1 MLTVHAPTATTF
13 TATGEGVLD
22 PELIDARVVEELGG
36 AYQLTVTYPADGPL
50 ASKLVVEAIIAAPV
64 PGTTIRQGF
73 RIHEVTTSLDGLLE
87 VTAFHL
93 FYDLA
98 GNFIAD
104 TFVVNKTPKAAL
116 DQLLRSAT
124 TPHRFTATSSDT
136 ATRASARVVRMNLA
150 AAIMDQGSDNT
161 FASRWAGELTRD
173 NWHIHH
179 AATRG
184 ADRGVVIRDRK
195 NLTGYTSTIDL
206 TSVVTRIVPVG
217 FDGITLPEL
226 YVDSPHLNAYAIPHI
241 KVMRYPDIKAIA
253 DADNPR
259 EDEVPLPQAHA
270 LLRQAAKTEFTTNHV
285 DTPAASYTVSFVD
298 LASTAEY
305 ADLAELETVL
315 LGDTV
320 TVQHADLGMSL
331 SARVVG
337 YEYDPLQQAYVSVE
351 LGSVAGKFTQITRQ
365 ITTAQTAA
373 QMAADLA
380 GVALASADGK
390 STNHYG
396 PKQPAAARLGDTW
409 FRDNGESIEIWIYQ
423 VTDTGE
429 PGWVA
434 LATDLNHAQV
444 SAELAEARAEVEAA
458 KTAADDAQAAA
469 TAVAARLTVAET
481 EISQAREAAS
491 QAEATAREAEA
502 VAGEAGMKVTGLES
516 SVSQAQH
523 RADTAYETARQVQTS
538 NEARFTEL
546 TNADNSL
553 ASSLSMMASDLNLRV
568 RSGEIIS
575 QINISPETILIAG
588 ERIHITGRTSIDD
601 ATVTSAM
608 IANAAITDAKIANLS
623 AAKITTGTLAA
634 ARIAAGSITSDK
646 LTIADG
652 FIKTAM
658 IANAAI
664 TDAKIGSLSASK
676 ITTGTLSAARI
687 AAGSITSDKLTI
699 ATGFIQTGMIA
710 DAAITSAKI
719 GALDAGKI
727 TTGVLNASR
736 IGARSITADKLATN
750 AIQVGLAGWTS
761 SIRISPTQ
769 IAWYNGS
776 TLEGSITSSGMNF
789 YYGTR
794 FIGRTGQQYKTGNTS
809 VRGISNSLDTQGDY
823 ITWSYKKLQSDD
835 SYTTM
840 LTLDPR
846 GKFYGHAGIH
856 LGAELRTHGHSFYT
870 GENRSVVLQDCTLTG
885 KGTFAGWAGSS
896 NLSKVVFHTYD
907 LMIVTNGSFYN
918 MTRLVDRVNDLMTR
932 VNSLILS
939 LNQGWVKNINDAGN
953 GRITWNYFY
962 NTGLSTMSTNLN

>member
-320 TVQHADLGMSL
+320 TVQHADLGVSL

-423 VTDTGE
+423 LTDTGE

-469 TAVAARLTVAET
+469 IAVAARLTVAEA
-481 EISQAREAAS
+481 EIGQAREAAS

-538 NEARFTEL
+538 SEARFTEL

-568 RSGEIIS
+568 RSSEIVS

-601 ATVTSAM
+601 ATVTTAM
-608 IANAAITDAKIANLS
+608 IANAAITDAKISNLS

-658 IANAAI
+658 IADAAI

-699 ATGFIQTGMIA
+699 SNGFIKTAMIA

-736 IGARSITADKLATN
+736 IGARSITADKLAAN

-761 SIRISPTQ
+761 SIRITPTQ
-769 IAWYNGS
+769 ISWYSGS
-776 TLEGSITSSGMNF
+776 SLEGTITSSGLRF
-789 YYGTR
+789 WYGTR
-794 FIGRTGQQYKTGNTS
+794 YIGEMARRAKKDATDIQ
-809 VRGISNSLDTQGDY
+809 GIVNQLAYRGDY
-823 ITWSYKKLQSDD
+823 VAWTYQ
-835 SYTTM
+835 TTSTGDYFTC
-840 LTLDPR
+840 LTLDPK
-846 GKFYGHAGIH
+846 GKFYGRAGIH
-856 LGAELRTHGHSFYT
+856 LGADLRINGNKVYT
-870 GENRSVVLQDCTLTG
+870 SDTRYVMFQDVAFSG
-885 KGTFAGWAGSS
+885 KGTYATLSGSS
-896 NLSKVVFHTYD
+896 GLARIGFHTYD
-907 LMIVTNGSFYN
+907 LLITTNGTFYN
-918 MTRLVDRVNDLMTR
+918 MSRAFDRLKDLMTR
-932 VNSLILS
+932 VNEIIRR
-939 LNQGWVKNINDAGN
+939 LNYGWIVSISGSGSN
-953 GRITWNYFY
+953 ITWTNYN
-962 NTGLSTMSTNLN
+962 NTGLSAMSTSLV

>member
-285 DTPAASYTVSFVD
+285 DTSAASYTVSFVD

-516 SVSQAQH
+516 SVSEAQH

-601 ATVTSAM
+601 ATVTTAM

>member
-36 AYQLTVTYPADGPL
+36 AYQLTIVYPADGPL
-50 ASKLVVEAIIAAPV
+50 ASQLAVEAIIAAPV

-136 ATRASARVVRMNLA
+136 TTRASARVVRMNLA
-150 AAIMDQGSDNT
+150 AAIMDQSSDNT

-195 NLTGYTSTIDL
+195 NLTGYTATVDL

-226 YVDSPHLNAYAIPHI
+226 YVDSPHVDHYATPHI

-270 LLRQAAKTEFTTNHV
+270 LLRQAAKAEYATNHI

-298 LASTAEY
+298 LASTSEY

-320 TVQHADLGMSL
+320 TVQHADLGVSL

-337 YEYDPLQQAYVSVE
+337 YEYDPLQQAYISVE
-351 LGSVAGKFTQITRQ
+351 LGSVAGKFTSITRQ

-409 FRDNGESIEIWIYQ
+409 FRDNGETIEIWIYQ
-423 VTDTGE
+423 LTDTGE

-458 KTAADDAQAAA
+458 KTAAADAQAAA
-469 TAVAARLTVAET
+469 TAVAARLTEAKT
-481 EISQAREAAS
+481 EISQAREAAN

-502 VAGEAGMKVTGLES
+502 VAGEAGVKVAGLES
-516 SVSQAQH
+516 SISQAQH

-538 NEARFTEL
+538 SEAQFTEL

-568 RSGEIIS
+568 RSGKIIS
-575 QINISPETILIAG
+575 QINISPETILIDG
-588 ERIHITGRTSIDD
+588 KRIHITGQTSIDN
-601 ATVTSAM
+601 ATITTAM
-608 IANAAITDAKIANLS
+608 IANAAITNAKIASLS

-646 LTIADG
+646 LTISNG

-658 IANAAI
+658 IADAAI

-750 AIQVGLAGWTS
+750 AIQVGLAGWTN
-761 SIRISPTQ
+761 SIRISPSQ

-776 TLEGSITSSGMNF
+776 TLEGTITSSGMRF
-789 YYGTR
+789 YYGSR
-794 FIGRTGQQYKTGNTS
+794 FIGWTGQQSKAGA
-809 VRGISNSLDTQGDY
+809 VDIRGISNSLEHTGDY
-823 ITWSYKKLQSDD
+823 ISWSYKTTSTST

-846 GKFYGHAGIH
+846 GKFYGKSGIH
-856 LGAELRTHGHSFYT
+856 LGAALRTHGHDFYT
-870 GENRSVVLQDCTLTG
+870 QGNRIIIPQDCTLNG
-885 KGTFAGWAGSS
+885 VGTYPGWAGSS
-896 NLSKVVFHTYD
+896 GRSKVVFHTND
-907 LMIVTNGSFYN
+907 LYVISGNTFYN
-918 MTRLVDRVNDLMTR
+918 MTSVFNRVKDLMSR
-932 VNSLILS
+932 MNSLISL
-939 LNQGWVKNINDAGN
+939 LNQGWVKNINSGANGN
-953 GRITWNYFY
+953 ITWNYFS
-962 NTGLSTMSTNLN
+962 NTGLSSMSTTLS

>member
-150 AAIMDQGSDNT
+150 AAIMDQASDNT

-320 TVQHADLGMSL
+320 TVQHADLGVSL

-423 VTDTGE
+423 LTDTGE

-469 TAVAARLTVAET
+469 IAVAARLTVAEA
-481 EISQAREAAS
+481 EIGQAREAAS

-538 NEARFTEL
+538 SEARFTEL

-568 RSGEIIS
+568 RSSEIVS

-601 ATVTSAM
+601 ATVTTAM

-658 IANAAI
+658 IADAAI

-699 ATGFIQTGMIA
+699 SNGFIKTAMIA

-727 TTGVLNASR
+727 TTGVLGASR
-736 IGARSITADKLATN
+736 IGARSITADKLAAN

-761 SIRISPTQ
+761 SIRITPTQ
-769 IAWYNGS
+769 ISWYSGS
-776 TLEGSITSSGMNF
+776 SLEGTITSSGLRF
-789 YYGTR
+789 WYGTR
-794 FIGRTGQQYKTGNTS
+794 YIGEMARRAKKDATDIQ
-809 VRGISNSLDTQGDY
+809 GIVNQLAYRGDY
-823 ITWSYKKLQSDD
+823 VAWTYQ
-835 SYTTM
+835 TTSTGDYFTC
-840 LTLDPR
+840 LTLDPK
-846 GKFYGHAGIH
+846 GKFYGRAGIH
-856 LGAELRTHGHSFYT
+856 LGADLRINGNKVYT
-870 GENRSVVLQDCTLTG
+870 SDTRYVMFQDVAFSG
-885 KGTFAGWAGSS
+885 KGTYATLSGSS
-896 NLSKVVFHTYD
+896 GLARIGFHTYD
-907 LMIVTNGSFYN
+907 LLITTNGTFYN
-918 MTRLVDRVNDLMTR
+918 MSRAFDRLKDLMTR
-932 VNSLILS
+932 VNEIIRR
-939 LNQGWVKNINDAGN
+939 LNYGWIVSISGSGSN
-953 GRITWNYFY
+953 ITWTNYN
-962 NTGLSTMSTNLN
+962 NTGLSAMSTSLV

>member
-22 PELIDARVVEELGG
+22 PELIDARVIEELGG
-36 AYQLTVTYPADGPL
+36 AYQLTIVYPADGPL
-50 ASKLVVEAIIAAPV
+50 ASQLAVEAIIAAPV

-116 DQLLRSAT
+116 DQLLSAAT
-124 TPHRFTATSSDT
+124 TKHRFTATSSDT

-150 AAIMDQGSDNT
+150 AAIMNQGSDNT

-320 TVQHADLGMSL
+320 TVQHADLGVSL

-351 LGSVAGKFTQITRQ
+351 LGSVAGKFTQITRT

-409 FRDNGESIEIWIYQ
+409 FKDNGETIEIWIYQ

-444 SAELAEARAEVEAA
+444 SAELAEARAEVAAA
-458 KTAADDAQAAA
+458 KTAAADAQAAA
-469 TAVAARLTVAET
+469 AAVAARLTEAET

-491 QAEATAREAEA
+491 QAETTARQAEA
-502 VAGEAGMKVTGLES
+502 VAGEAGMKVAGLES

-538 NEARFTEL
+538 SEARFTEL

-575 QINISPETILIAG
+575 QINISPETILIDG
-588 ERIHITGRTSIDD
+588 KCIHITGQTSIDN
-601 ATVTSAM
+601 ATITTAM
-608 IANAAITDAKIANLS
+608 IANAAITDAKIASLS
-623 AAKITTGTLAA
+623 AAKITTGTLSA

-699 ATGFIQTGMIA
+699 ANGFIKTAMIA
-710 DAAITSAKI
+710 NAAITNAKI
-719 GALDAGKI
+719 ANLDAGKI
-727 TTGVLNASR
+727 TTGTLGAGR

-750 AIQVGLAGWTS
+750 AIQVGLAGWNQ

-769 IAWYNGS
+769 ISWYNGS
-776 TLEGSITSSGMNF
+776 TLEGSITSSGMSF
-789 YYGTR
+789 YYGAR
-794 FIGRTGQQYKTGNTS
+794 FIGRTGQQYKSGNTS
-809 VRGISNSLDTQGDY
+809 VRGISNSLDVQGDY
-823 ITWSYKKLQSDD
+823 ITWSYMKSSADD

-846 GKFYGHAGIH
+846 GKFYGTTGIH
-856 LGAELRTHGHSFYT
+856 LGADLRTHGHDFYT
-870 GENRSVVLQDCTLTG
+870 AGNRSIVLQDCTLTG
-885 KGTFAGWAGSS
+885 KGTFPGWSS
-896 NLSKVVFHTYD
+896 SNNLSKVVFHTYD
-907 LMIVTNGSFYN
+907 LMVVTNGSFYN
-918 MTRLVDRVNDLMTR
+918 MSRLFDRVGDLMSR
-932 VNSLILS
+932 VNSLIRS
-939 LNQGWVKNINDAGN
+939 LNQGWVKNISDAGG
-953 GRITWNYFY
+953 GRITWNYFS
-962 NTGLSTMSTNLN
+962 NTGLQPMSTNLS

>member
-22 PELIDARVVEELGG
+22 PELINARVVEELGG

-50 ASKLVVEAIIAAPV
+50 ASQLAVEAIIAAPV
-64 PGTTIRQGF
+64 PGTTTRQGF

-116 DQLLRSAT
+116 DQLLGAAT
-124 TPHRFTATSSDT
+124 TKHRFTATSSDT

-206 TSVVTRIVPVG
+206 TSVVTRVVPVG

-226 YVDSPHLNAYAIPHI
+226 YVDSPHVDHYAIPHI

-253 DADNPR
+253 DAENPR

-270 LLRQAAKTEFTTNHV
+270 LLRQAAKAEFTTNHV
-285 DTPAASYTVSFVD
+285 DTPAASYTVSFVE
-298 LASTAEY
+298 LASTTEY

-320 TVQHADLGMSL
+320 TVQHADLGVSL

-337 YEYDPLQQAYVSVE
+337 YEYDPLRGAYVSVE
-351 LGSVAGKFTQITRQ
+351 LGSVAGKFTSITRT

-396 PKQPAAARLGDTW
+396 SKQPTAARLGDTW
-409 FRDNGESIEIWIYQ
+409 FKDNGESIEIWIYQ
-423 VTDTGE
+423 LTDTGE

-469 TAVAARLTVAET
+469 AAVGARLTEAED
-481 EISQAREAAS
+481 EIGQAREAAS
-491 QAEATAREAEA
+491 QAEATARQAEA
-502 VAGEAGMKVTGLES
+502 AAGETGARVTGLES

-523 RADTAYETARQVQTS
+523 RADTAYETAQQVQTS
-538 NEARFTEL
+538 SEVRFTEL

-575 QINISPETILIAG
+575 QINISPETILIDG
-588 ERIHITGRTSIDD
+588 ERIHITGQTSIDD
-601 ATVTSAM
+601 
-608 IANAAITDAKIANLS
+608 AAITDAKIANLS

-664 TDAKIGSLSASK
+664 TDAKIANLSAAK

-699 ATGFIQTGMIA
+699 ADGFIKTAMIA

-727 TTGVLNASR
+727 TTGVLSAAR
-736 IGARSITADKLATN
+736 IGAGSITADKLATN
-750 AIQVGLAGWTS
+750 AIQVGLAGWTN

-776 TLEGSITSSGMNF
+776 TLEGTITSSGMRF
-789 YYGTR
+789 YYGSR
-794 FIGRTGQQYKTGNTS
+794 YIGWTGQQSKAGAADI
-809 VRGISNSLDTQGDY
+809 RGISNSLEYTGDY
-823 ITWSYKKLQSDD
+823 ISWSYKTTST
-835 SYTTM
+835 STTYTTM

-846 GKFYGHAGIH
+846 GKFYGQSGIH
-856 LGAELRTHGHSFYT
+856 LGAALRTHGHDFYT
-870 GENRSVVLQDCTLTG
+870 QGNRIIIPQDCTLTG
-885 KGTFAGWAGSS
+885 VGTYPGWAGSS
-896 NLSKVVFHTYD
+896 GKSKVVFHTND
-907 LMIVTNGSFYN
+907 LYVISGNTFYN
-918 MTRLVDRVNDLMTR
+918 MTSVFNRVKDLMSR
-932 VNSLILS
+932 MNSLISL
-939 LNQGWVKNINDAGN
+939 LNQGWVKNINSGANGN
-953 GRITWNYFY
+953 ITWNYFS
-962 NTGLSTMSTNLN
+962 NTGLSSMSTTLS

>member
-50 ASKLVVEAIIAAPV
+50 ASQLVVEAIIAAPV

-270 LLRQAAKTEFTTNHV
+270 LLRQAAKAEYATNHI

-320 TVQHADLGMSL
+320 TVQHADLGVSL

-423 VTDTGE
+423 LTDTGE

-469 TAVAARLTVAET
+469 AAVGARLTEAEV
-481 EISQAREAAS
+481 EIGQAREAAN
-491 QAEATAREAEA
+491 QAEATARQAEA
-502 VAGEAGMKVTGLES
+502 VAGEAGAKVAGLES
-516 SVSQAQH
+516 SVSQARH

-538 NEARFTEL
+538 SEARFTEL

-588 ERIHITGRTSIDD
+588 ERIHITGQTSIDN
-601 ATVTSAM
+601 ATITTAM

>member
-22 PELIDARVVEELGG
+22 PELIDARVIEELGG

-50 ASKLVVEAIIAAPV
+50 ASKLAVEAIIAAPV

-116 DQLLRSAT
+116 DQFLRSAT
-124 TPHRFTATSSDT
+124 TKHRFTATSSDT

-150 AAIMDQGSDNT
+150 AAIMNQGSDNT

-226 YVDSPHLNAYAIPHI
+226 YVDSPHVDHYAIPHI

-253 DADNPR
+253 DAENPR

-270 LLRQAAKTEFTTNHV
+270 ILRQAARAEYATNHI

-298 LASTAEY
+298 LASTTEY

-320 TVQHADLGMSL
+320 TVQHADLGVSL

-337 YEYDPLQQAYVSVE
+337 YEYDPLRQTYISVE
-351 LGSVAGKFTQITRQ
+351 LGSVAGKFTSITRQ

-396 PKQPAAARLGDTW
+396 PTQPAAARLGDTW

-434 LATDLNHAQV
+434 VATDLNHAQV

-469 TAVAARLTVAET
+469 AAVGARLTVAEA
-481 EISQAREAAS
+481 EIGQAREAAS
-491 QAEATAREAEA
+491 QAEATARQAEA
-502 VAGEAGMKVTGLES
+502 VAGEAGVKVAGLES
-516 SVSQAQH
+516 SVSQARH

-538 NEARFTEL
+538 SEARFTEL
-546 TNADNSL
+546 ANADNSL

-575 QINISPETILIAG
+575 QINISPETILIDG
-588 ERIHITGRTSIDD
+588 KRIHITGRTSIDN
-601 ATVTSAM
+601 ATITTAM

-623 AAKITTGTLAA
+623 AAKITTGTLSAG
-634 ARIAAGSITSDK
+634 RIAAGSITSDK
-646 LTIADG
+646 LTIANG

-658 IANAAI
+658 IAE
-664 TDAKIGSLSASK
+664 
-676 ITTGTLSAARI
+676 
-687 AAGSITSDKLTI
+687 
-699 ATGFIQTGMIA
+699 
-710 DAAITSAKI
+710 AAITSAKI
-719 GALDAGKI
+719 AALDAGKI
-727 TTGVLNASR
+727 TTGTLNAAR
-736 IGARSITADKLATN
+736 IGAKSITADKLATN

-761 SIRISPTQ
+761 SIRITPTQ
-769 IAWYNGS
+769 ISWYSGS
-776 TLEGSITSSGMNF
+776 SLEGTITSSGLRF
-789 YYGTR
+789 WYGTR
-794 FIGRTGQQYKTGNTS
+794 YIGEMARRAKKDATDIQ
-809 VRGISNSLDTQGDY
+809 GIVNQLAYRGDY
-823 ITWSYKKLQSDD
+823 VAWTYQ
-835 SYTTM
+835 TTSTGDYFTC
-840 LTLDPR
+840 LTLDPK
-846 GKFYGHAGIH
+846 GKFYGRAGIH
-856 LGAELRTHGHSFYT
+856 LGADLRINGNKVYT
-870 GENRSVVLQDCTLTG
+870 SDTRYVMFQDVAFSG
-885 KGTFAGWAGSS
+885 KGTYATLSGSS
-896 NLSKVVFHTYD
+896 GLARIGFHTYD
-907 LMIVTNGSFYN
+907 LLITTNGTFYN
-918 MTRLVDRVNDLMTR
+918 MSRAFDRLKDLMTR
-932 VNSLILS
+932 VNEIIRR
-939 LNQGWVKNINDAGN
+939 LNYGWIVSISGSGSN
-953 GRITWNYFY
+953 ITWTNYN
-962 NTGLSTMSTNLN
+962 NTGLSAMSTTLV

>member
-320 TVQHADLGMSL
+320 TVQHADLGVSL

-423 VTDTGE
+423 LTDTGE

-469 TAVAARLTVAET
+469 IAVAARLTVAEA
-481 EISQAREAAS
+481 EIGQAREAAS

-538 NEARFTEL
+538 SEARFTEL

-568 RSGEIIS
+568 RSSEIVS

-601 ATVTSAM
+601 ATVT
-608 IANAAITDAKIANLS
+608 
-623 AAKITTGTLAA
+623 
-634 ARIAAGSITSDK
+634 
-646 LTIADG
+646 
-652 FIKTAM
+652 TAM

-664 TDAKIGSLSASK
+664 TDAKISNLSAAK

-699 ATGFIQTGMIA
+699 SNGFIKTAMIA

-736 IGARSITADKLATN
+736 IGARSITADKLAAN

-761 SIRISPTQ
+761 SIRITPTQ
-769 IAWYNGS
+769 ISWYSGS
-776 TLEGSITSSGMNF
+776 SLEGTITSSGLRF
-789 YYGTR
+789 WYGTR
-794 FIGRTGQQYKTGNTS
+794 YIGEMARRAKKDATDIQ
-809 VRGISNSLDTQGDY
+809 GIVNQLAYRGDY
-823 ITWSYKKLQSDD
+823 VAWTYQ
-835 SYTTM
+835 TTSTGDYFTC
-840 LTLDPR
+840 LTLDPK
-846 GKFYGHAGIH
+846 GKFYGRAGIH
-856 LGAELRTHGHSFYT
+856 LGADLRINGNKVYT
-870 GENRSVVLQDCTLTG
+870 SDTRYVMFQDVAFSG
-885 KGTFAGWAGSS
+885 KGTYATLSGSS
-896 NLSKVVFHTYD
+896 GLARIGFHTYD
-907 LMIVTNGSFYN
+907 LLITTNGTFYN
-918 MTRLVDRVNDLMTR
+918 MSRAFDRLKDLMTR
-932 VNSLILS
+932 VNEIIRR
-939 LNQGWVKNINDAGN
+939 LNYGWIVSISGSGSN
-953 GRITWNYFY
+953 ITWTNYN
-962 NTGLSTMSTNLN
+962 NTGLSAMSTSLV

>member
-241 KVMRYPDIKAIA
+241 KVMRYPDIKPIA

-320 TVQHADLGMSL
+320 TVQHADLGVSL

-469 TAVAARLTVAET
+469 IAVAARLTEAET

-588 ERIHITGRTSIDD
+588 ERIHITGQTSIDN
-601 ATVTSAM
+601 ATVTTAM

-750 AIQVGLAGWTS
+750 VIQVGLAGWTS

>member
-22 PELIDARVVEELGG
+22 PELIDARVIEELGG

-124 TPHRFTATSSDT
+124 TKHRFTATSSDT
-136 ATRASARVVRMNLA
+136 TTRASARVVRMNLA
-150 AAIMDQGSDNT
+150 AAIMNQGSDNT

-206 TSVVTRIVPVG
+206 TSVATRIVPVG

-270 LLRQAAKTEFTTNHV
+270 LLRQAAKTEFTTNHI

-320 TVQHADLGMSL
+320 TVQHADLGVSL

-337 YEYDPLQQAYVSVE
+337 YEYNPLRQAYVSVE
-351 LGSVAGKFTQITRQ
+351 LGSVAGKFTSITRQ

-373 QMAADLA
+373 EMAADLA

-409 FRDNGESIEIWIYQ
+409 FKDNGESIEIWIYQ
-423 VTDTGE
+423 LTDTGE

-469 TAVAARLTVAET
+469 IAVAARLTEAET

-491 QAEATAREAEA
+491 QAEATARQAEA

-538 NEARFTEL
+538 NEAQFTEL
-546 TNADNSL
+546 ANADNSL

-575 QINISPETILIAG
+575 QINISPETILIDG
-588 ERIHITGRTSIDD
+588 KRIHITGRTSIDN
-601 ATVTSAM
+601 ATITTAM

-623 AAKITTGTLAA
+623 AAKITTGTLSAG
-634 ARIAAGSITSDK
+634 RIAAGSITSDK
-646 LTIADG
+646 LTIANG

-658 IANAAI
+658 IAE
-664 TDAKIGSLSASK
+664 
-676 ITTGTLSAARI
+676 
-687 AAGSITSDKLTI
+687 
-699 ATGFIQTGMIA
+699 
-710 DAAITSAKI
+710 AAITSAKI
-719 GALDAGKI
+719 AALDAGKI
-727 TTGVLNASR
+727 TTGTLNAAR
-736 IGARSITADKLATN
+736 IGAKSITADKLATN

-761 SIRISPTQ
+761 SIRITPTQ
-769 IAWYNGS
+769 ISWYSGS
-776 TLEGSITSSGMNF
+776 SLEGTITSSGLRF
-789 YYGTR
+789 WYGTR
-794 FIGRTGQQYKTGNTS
+794 YIGEMARRAKKDATDIQ
-809 VRGISNSLDTQGDY
+809 GIVNQLAYRGDY
-823 ITWSYKKLQSDD
+823 VAWTYQ
-835 SYTTM
+835 TTSTGDYFTC
-840 LTLDPR
+840 LTLDPK
-846 GKFYGHAGIH
+846 GKFYGRAGIH
-856 LGAELRTHGHSFYT
+856 LGADLRINGNKVYT
-870 GENRSVVLQDCTLTG
+870 SDTRYVMFQDVAFSG
-885 KGTFAGWAGSS
+885 KGTYATLSGSS
-896 NLSKVVFHTYD
+896 GLARIGFHTYD
-907 LMIVTNGSFYN
+907 LLITTNGTFYN
-918 MTRLVDRVNDLMTR
+918 MSRAFDRLKDLMTR
-932 VNSLILS
+932 VNEIIRR
-939 LNQGWVKNINDAGN
+939 LNYGWIVSISGSGSN
-953 GRITWNYFY
+953 ITWTNYN
-962 NTGLSTMSTNLN
+962 NTGLSAMSTTLV

>member
-22 PELIDARVVEELGG
+22 PELIDARVIEELGG
-36 AYQLTVTYPADGPL
+36 AYQLTVTYPVDGPL
-50 ASKLVVEAIIAAPV
+50 ASKLAVEAIIAAPV

-124 TPHRFTATSSDT
+124 TKHRFTATSSDT

-150 AAIMDQGSDNT
+150 AAIMNQGSDNT

-226 YVDSPHLNAYAIPHI
+226 YVDSPHVDHYAIPHI

-253 DADNPR
+253 DAENPR

-270 LLRQAAKTEFTTNHV
+270 LLRQAARAEYATNHI

-298 LASTAEY
+298 LASTSEY

-320 TVQHADLGMSL
+320 TVQHADLGVSL

-337 YEYDPLQQAYVSVE
+337 YEYDPLRQAYVSVE
-351 LGSVAGKFTQITRQ
+351 LGSVAGKFTSITRT

-409 FRDNGESIEIWIYQ
+409 FKDNGESIEIWIYQ

-469 TAVAARLTVAET
+469 AAVGARLTEAEA
-481 EISQAREAAS
+481 EIGQAREAAS
-491 QAEATAREAEA
+491 QAEATARQAEA
-502 VAGEAGMKVTGLES
+502 VAGEAGVKVAGLES
-516 SVSQAQH
+516 SVSQARH

-538 NEARFTEL
+538 SEARFTEL
-546 TNADNSL
+546 ANADNSL

-575 QINISPETILIAG
+575 QINISPETILIDG
-588 ERIHITGRTSIDD
+588 KRIHITGRTSIDN
-601 ATVTSAM
+601 ATITTAM

-623 AAKITTGTLAA
+623 AAKITTGTLSAG
-634 ARIAAGSITSDK
+634 RIAAGSITSDK

-676 ITTGTLSAARI
+676 ITTGTLSAGRI

-699 ATGFIQTGMIA
+699 ANGFIKTAMIA
-710 DAAITSAKI
+710 EAAITSAKI
-719 GALDAGKI
+719 AALDAGKI
-727 TTGVLNASR
+727 TTGTLNAAR
-736 IGARSITADKLATN
+736 IGAKSITADKLATN

-761 SIRISPTQ
+761 SIRITPTQ
-769 IAWYNGS
+769 ISWYSGS
-776 TLEGSITSSGMNF
+776 SLEGTITSSGLRF
-789 YYGTR
+789 WYGTR
-794 FIGRTGQQYKTGNTS
+794 YIGEMARRAKKDATDIQ
-809 VRGISNSLDTQGDY
+809 GIVNQLAYRGDY
-823 ITWSYKKLQSDD
+823 VAWTYQ
-835 SYTTM
+835 TTSTGDYFTC
-840 LTLDPR
+840 LTLDPK
-846 GKFYGHAGIH
+846 GKFYGRAGIH
-856 LGAELRTHGHSFYT
+856 LGADLRINGNKVYT
-870 GENRSVVLQDCTLTG
+870 SDTRYVMFQDVAFSG
-885 KGTFAGWAGSS
+885 KGTYATLSGSS
-896 NLSKVVFHTYD
+896 GLARIGFHTYD
-907 LMIVTNGSFYN
+907 LLITTNGTFYN
-918 MTRLVDRVNDLMTR
+918 MSRAFDRLKDLMTR
-932 VNSLILS
+932 VNEIIRR
-939 LNQGWVKNINDAGN
+939 LNYGWIVSISGSGSN
-953 GRITWNYFY
+953 ITWTNYN
-962 NTGLSTMSTNLN
+962 NTGLSAMSTTLV

>member
-270 LLRQAAKTEFTTNHV
+270 LLRQVAKTEFTTNHV

-320 TVQHADLGMSL
+320 TVQHADLGVSL

-469 TAVAARLTVAET
+469 IAVAARLTEAET

-588 ERIHITGRTSIDD
+588 ERIHITGQTSIDN
-601 ATVTSAM
+601 ATVTTAM

-676 ITTGTLSAARI
+676 ITTGTLSAGRI

-699 ATGFIQTGMIA
+699 ANGFIKTAMIA
-710 DAAITSAKI
+710 EAAITSAKI
-719 GALDAGKI
+719 AALDAGKI
-727 TTGVLNASR
+727 TTGTLNAAR
-736 IGARSITADKLATN
+736 IGAKSITADKLATN
-750 AIQVGLAGWTS
+750 TIQVGLAGWTS
-761 SIRISPTQ
+761 SIRITPTQ
-769 IAWYNGS
+769 ISWYSGS
-776 TLEGSITSSGMNF
+776 SLEGTITSSGLRF
-789 YYGTR
+789 WYGTR
-794 FIGRTGQQYKTGNTS
+794 YIGEMARRAKKDATDIQ
-809 VRGISNSLDTQGDY
+809 GIVNQLAYRGDY
-823 ITWSYKKLQSDD
+823 VAWTYQ
-835 SYTTM
+835 TTSTGDYFTC
-840 LTLDPR
+840 LTLDPK
-846 GKFYGHAGIH
+846 GKFYGRAGIH
-856 LGAELRTHGHSFYT
+856 LGADLRINGNKVYT
-870 GENRSVVLQDCTLTG
+870 SDTRYVMFQDVAFSG
-885 KGTFAGWAGSS
+885 KGTYATLSGSS
-896 NLSKVVFHTYD
+896 GLARIGFHTYD
-907 LMIVTNGSFYN
+907 LLITTNGTFYN
-918 MTRLVDRVNDLMTR
+918 MSRAFDRLKDLMTR
-932 VNSLILS
+932 VNEIIRR
-939 LNQGWVKNINDAGN
+939 LNYGWIVSISGSGSN
-953 GRITWNYFY
+953 ITWTNYN
-962 NTGLSTMSTNLN
+962 NTGLSAMSTTLV

>member
-1 MLTVHAPTATTF
+1 MLTVHASTATTF

-50 ASKLVVEAIIAAPV
+50 ASKLVVEAIIAAPG

-253 DADNPR
+253 DAENPR

-270 LLRQAAKTEFTTNHV
+270 LLRQAAKTEFTTNHI

-320 TVQHADLGMSL
+320 TVQHADLGVSL

-351 LGSVAGKFTQITRQ
+351 LGSVAGKFTQITRT

-423 VTDTGE
+423 LTDTGE

-469 TAVAARLTVAET
+469 IAVGARLTEAET

-491 QAEATAREAEA
+491 QAETTARQAEA
-502 VAGEAGMKVTGLES
+502 VAGEAGVKVTGLES
-516 SVSQAQH
+516 SVSQARH

-538 NEARFTEL
+538 SEARFTEL

-588 ERIHITGRTSIDD
+588 ERIHITGQTSIDN
-601 ATVTSAM
+601 ATVTTAM

-776 TLEGSITSSGMNF
+776 TLEGNITSSGMNF

>member
-22 PELIDARVVEELGG
+22 PELIVARVVEELGG

-50 ASKLVVEAIIAAPV
+50 ASKLAVEAIIAAPV

-116 DQLLRSAT
+116 DQLLSAAT
-124 TPHRFTATSSDT
+124 TKHRFTATSSDT

-150 AAIMDQGSDNT
+150 AAIMDQASDNT

-184 ADRGVVIRDRK
+184 ADRGVVIRDCK

-320 TVQHADLGMSL
+320 TVQHADLGVSL

-351 LGSVAGKFTQITRQ
+351 LGSVAGKFTQITRT

-423 VTDTGE
+423 LTDTGE

-458 KTAADDAQAAA
+458 KTAAADAQAAA
-469 TAVAARLTVAET
+469 VAVGARLTEAEA
-481 EISQAREAAS
+481 EIGQAREAAS

-502 VAGEAGMKVTGLES
+502 VAGEAGVKVAGLES
-516 SVSQAQH
+516 SVSQAWH

-538 NEARFTEL
+538 SEARFTEL

-568 RSGEIIS
+568 RSGEIVS

-588 ERIHITGRTSIDD
+588 ERIHITGQTSIDD
-601 ATVTSAM
+601 ATITTAM
-608 IANAAITDAKIANLS
+608 IANAAITDAKISNLS

-646 LTIADG
+646 LTIANG
-652 FIKTAM
+652 YIKTAM
-658 IANAAI
+658 IADAAI

-699 ATGFIQTGMIA
+699 SNGFIKTAMIA

-750 AIQVGLAGWTS
+750 AIQVGLAGWTN

-776 TLEGSITSSGMNF
+776 KLEGTLTSSGMRF
-789 YYGTR
+789 YYGSR
-794 FIGRTGQQYKTGNTS
+794 FIGWTGQQSKAGA
-809 VRGISNSLDTQGDY
+809 VDIRGISNSLEYTGDY
-823 ITWSYKKLQSDD
+823 ISWSYKTTST
-835 SYTTM
+835 STTYTTM

-846 GKFYGHAGIH
+846 GKFYGKSGIH
-856 LGAELRTHGHSFYT
+856 LGAALRTHGHDFYT
-870 GENRSVVLQDCTLTG
+870 QGNRIIIPQDCTLNG
-885 KGTFAGWAGSS
+885 VGTYPGWAGSS
-896 NLSKVVFHTYD
+896 GKSKVVFHTND
-907 LMIVTNGSFYN
+907 LYVISGNTFYN
-918 MTRLVDRVNDLMTR
+918 MTKVFNRFKDLMSR
-932 VNSLILS
+932 MNSLISL
-939 LNQGWVKNINDAGN
+939 LNQGWVKNINSGANGN
-953 GRITWNYFY
+953 ITWNYFS
-962 NTGLSTMSTNLN
+962 NTGLSSMSTTLS

>member
-179 AATRG
+179 TATRG

-320 TVQHADLGMSL
+320 TVQHADLGVSL

-337 YEYDPLQQAYVSVE
+337 YEYDPLRQAYVSVE

-365 ITTAQTAA
+365 ITTAVAAA
-373 QMAADLA
+373 QIAADLA

-396 PKQPAAARLGDTW
+396 PKQPSAARLGDTW
-409 FRDNGESIEIWIYQ
+409 FKDNGEQIEIWIYQ
-423 VTDTGE
+423 LTDTGE

-469 TAVAARLTVAET
+469 AAVGARLTEAET
-481 EISQAREAAS
+481 EISQARAAAS
-491 QAEATAREAEA
+491 QAEATARQAEA
-502 VAGEAGMKVTGLES
+502 VAGEAGVKVTGLES
-516 SVSQAQH
+516 SVSQARH

-538 NEARFTEL
+538 SEARFTEL

-588 ERIHITGRTSIDD
+588 ERIHITGQTSIDN
-601 ATVTSAM
+601 AT
-608 IANAAITDAKIANLS
+608 IT
-623 AAKITTGTLAA
+623 
-634 ARIAAGSITSDK
+634 
-646 LTIADG
+646 
-652 FIKTAM
+652 TAM

-664 TDAKIGSLSASK
+664 TDAKISNLSASK
-676 ITTGTLSAARI
+676 ITTGTARGRRI
-687 AAGSITSDKLTI
+687 ATGSITSDKLTI
-699 ATGFIQTGMIA
+699 SNGFIKTAMIA

-750 AIQVGLAGWTS
+750 AIQVGLAGWTN
-761 SIRISPTQ
+761 SIRISPAQ

-776 TLEGSITSSGMNF
+776 TLEGNITSSGMRF
-789 YYGTR
+789 YYGSR
-794 FIGRTGQQYKTGNTS
+794 FIGWTGQQSKAGAADI
-809 VRGISNSLDTQGDY
+809 RGISNSLEYTGDY
-823 ITWSYKKLQSDD
+823 ISWSYKTTST
-835 SYTTM
+835 STNYTTM

-846 GKFYGHAGIH
+846 GKFYGQSGIH
-856 LGAELRTHGHSFYT
+856 LGAALRTHGHDFYT
-870 GENRSVVLQDCTLTG
+870 QGNRSVVLQDCTLTG
-885 KGTFAGWAGSS
+885 HGTFAGWAGSS

-918 MTRLVDRVNDLMTR
+918 MTRLFDRVKDLMTR
-932 VNSLILS
+932 MNSLIRS
-939 LNQGWVKNINDAGN
+939 LNQGWVKNINSGANGN
-953 GRITWNYFY
+953 ITWNYFH
-962 NTGLSTMSTNLN
+962 NTGLSPMPTNLS

>member
-13 TATGEGVLD
+13 TATGEGILD
-22 PELIDARVVEELGG
+22 HDLIDARVMEELGG
-36 AYQLTVTYPADGPL
+36 AYQLTIVYPADGPL

-73 RIHEVTTSLDGLLE
+73 RIHEVTTSLDGRLE

-136 ATRASARVVRMNLA
+136 VTRASARVVRMNLA

-195 NLTGYTSTIDL
+195 NLTGYTATVDL

-226 YVDSPHLNAYAIPHI
+226 YVDSPHLNAYATPHI
-241 KVMRYPDIKAIA
+241 KVIRYPDIKAIA

-270 LLRQAAKTEFTTNHV
+270 LLRQAAKAEYATNHI

-298 LASTAEY
+298 LASTNEY

-331 SARVVG
+331 SAQVVG

-423 VTDTGE
+423 LTDTGE

-434 LATDLNHAQV
+434 VATDLNHAQV

-469 TAVAARLTVAET
+469 AAVGARLTVAEA
-481 EISQAREAAS
+481 EIGQAREAAS

-538 NEARFTEL
+538 SEARFTEL

-568 RSGEIIS
+568 RSSEIVS

-601 ATVTSAM
+601 ATVTTAM
-608 IANAAITDAKIANLS
+608 IANAAITDAKISNLS

-699 ATGFIQTGMIA
+699 SNGFIKTAMIA

-736 IGARSITADKLATN
+736 IGARSITADKLAAN

-761 SIRISPTQ
+761 SIRITPTQ
-769 IAWYNGS
+769 ISWYSGS
-776 TLEGSITSSGMNF
+776 SLEGTITSSGLRF
-789 YYGTR
+789 WYGTR
-794 FIGRTGQQYKTGNTS
+794 YIGEMARRAKKDATDIQ
-809 VRGISNSLDTQGDY
+809 GIVNQLAYRGDY
-823 ITWSYKKLQSDD
+823 VAWTYQ
-835 SYTTM
+835 TTSTGDYFTC
-840 LTLDPR
+840 LTLDPK
-846 GKFYGHAGIH
+846 GKFYGRAGIH
-856 LGAELRTHGHSFYT
+856 LGADLRINGNKVYT
-870 GENRSVVLQDCTLTG
+870 SDTRYVMFQDVAFSG
-885 KGTFAGWAGSS
+885 KGTYATLSGSS
-896 NLSKVVFHTYD
+896 GLARIGFHTYD
-907 LMIVTNGSFYN
+907 LLITTNGTFYN
-918 MTRLVDRVNDLMTR
+918 MSRAFDRLKDLMTR
-932 VNSLILS
+932 VNEIIRR
-939 LNQGWVKNINDAGN
+939 LNYGWIVSISGSGSN
-953 GRITWNYFY
+953 ITWTNYN
-962 NTGLSTMSTNLN
+962 NTGLSAMSTTLV

>member
-22 PELIDARVVEELGG
+22 PELLDARVMEELGG

-50 ASKLVVEAIIAAPV
+50 ASQLAVEAIIAAPV

-73 RIHEVTTSLDGLLE
+73 RIHEVTTTLDGLLE
-87 VTAFHL
+87 ITAFHL

-116 DQLLRSAT
+116 DQLLRSAS

-150 AAIMDQGSDNT
+150 AAIMDQASDNT

-270 LLRQAAKTEFTTNHV
+270 LLRQAAKAEYATNHV

-298 LASTAEY
+298 LASTSEY

-320 TVQHADLGMSL
+320 TVQHADLGVSL

-337 YEYDPLQQAYVSVE
+337 YEYDPLRQTYISVE

-423 VTDTGE
+423 ITDTGE

-469 TAVAARLTVAET
+469 AAVAARLTEAEA

-502 VAGEAGMKVTGLES
+502 VAGEAGMKVAGLES

-538 NEARFTEL
+538 SEARFTEL

-568 RSGEIIS
+568 RSSEIIS
-575 QINISPETILIAG
+575 QINISPEIILIDG
-588 ERIHITGRTSIDD
+588 KRIHITGQTSIDN
-601 ATVTSAM
+601 ATITTAM

-750 AIQVGLAGWTS
+750 AIQVGLAGWTN

-769 IAWYNGS
+769 IAWYNGA
-776 TLEGSITSSGMNF
+776 TLEGNITSSGMRF
-789 YYGTR
+789 YYGSR
-794 FIGRTGQQYKTGNTS
+794 FIGWTGQQSKAGAADI
-809 VRGISNSLDTQGDY
+809 RGISNSLEYTGDY
-823 ITWSYKKLQSDD
+823 ISWSYKTTST
-835 SYTTM
+835 STTYTTM

-846 GKFYGHAGIH
+846 GKFYGKSGIH
-856 LGAELRTHGHSFYT
+856 LGAALRTHGHDFYT
-870 GENRSVVLQDCTLTG
+870 QGNRIIIPQDCTLTG
-885 KGTFAGWAGSS
+885 VGTYPGWAGSS
-896 NLSKVVFHTYD
+896 GRSKVVFHTND
-907 LMIVTNGSFYN
+907 LYVISGNTFYN
-918 MTRLVDRVNDLMTR
+918 MTSVFNRVKDLMSR
-932 VNSLILS
+932 MNSLISL
-939 LNQGWVKNINDAGN
+939 LNQGWVKNINSGANGN
-953 GRITWNYFY
+953 ITWNYFS
-962 NTGLSTMSTNLN
+962 NTGLSSMSTTLS

>member
-22 PELIDARVVEELGG
+22 PELIDARVMEELGG
-36 AYQLTVTYPADGPL
+36 AYQLTIVYPADGPL
-50 ASKLVVEAIIAAPV
+50 ASKLAVEAIIAAPV

-73 RIHEVTTSLDGLLE
+73 RIHEVTTSLDGMLE

-116 DQLLRSAT
+116 DQLLGAAT
-124 TPHRFTATSSDT
+124 TKHRFTATSSDT

-150 AAIMDQGSDNT
+150 AAIMNQGSDNT

-184 ADRGVVIRDRK
+184 ADHGVVIRDRK
-195 NLTGYTSTIDL
+195 NLTGYTATVDL

-226 YVDSPHLNAYAIPHI
+226 YVDSPHLDHYAIPHI
-241 KVMRYPDIKAIA
+241 KVIRYPDIKAIA

-270 LLRQAAKTEFTTNHV
+270 LLRQAAKAEYATNHI

-320 TVQHADLGMSL
+320 TVQHADLGVSL

-337 YEYDPLQQAYVSVE
+337 YEYNPLRQAYVSVE
-351 LGSVAGKFTQITRQ
+351 LGSVAGKFTSITRQ

-373 QMAADLA
+373 EMAADLA

-409 FRDNGESIEIWIYQ
+409 FKDNGESIEIWIYQ
-423 VTDTGE
+423 LTDTGE

-469 TAVAARLTVAET
+469 AAVAARLTEAET

-502 VAGEAGMKVTGLES
+502 VAGEAAVKVTGLES

-538 NEARFTEL
+538 SEARFTEL

-575 QINISPETILIAG
+575 QINISPETILIDG
-588 ERIHITGRTSIDD
+588 KRIHITGQTSIDN
-601 ATVTSAM
+601 ATITTAM
-608 IANAAITDAKIANLS
+608 IAKAAITDAKIANLS

-646 LTIADG
+646 LTISNG

-769 IAWYNGS
+769 IAWYNGA
-776 TLEGSITSSGMNF
+776 TLEGNITSSGMRF
-789 YYGTR
+789 YYGSR
-794 FIGRTGQQYKTGNTS
+794 FIGWTGQQSKSGAADI
-809 VRGISNSLDTQGDY
+809 RGISNSLEYTGDY
-823 ITWSYKKLQSDD
+823 ISWSYKTTST
-835 SYTTM
+835 STTYTTM

-846 GKFYGHAGIH
+846 GKFYGQSGIH
-856 LGAELRTHGHSFYT
+856 LGAALRTHGHDFYT
-870 GENRSVVLQDCTLTG
+870 QGNRIIIPQDCTLNG
-885 KGTFAGWAGSS
+885 VGTYPGWAGSS
-896 NLSKVVFHTYD
+896 GRSKVVFHTND
-907 LMIVTNGSFYN
+907 LYVISGNTFYN
-918 MTRLVDRVNDLMTR
+918 MTSVFNRVKDLMSR
-932 VNSLILS
+932 MNSLISL
-939 LNQGWVKNINDAGN
+939 LNQGWVKNINSGANGN
-953 GRITWNYFY
+953 ITWNYFS
-962 NTGLSTMSTNLN
+962 NTGLSSMSTTLS

>member
-22 PELIDARVVEELGG
+22 PELIDARVIEELGG

-50 ASKLVVEAIIAAPV
+50 ASKLAVEAIIAAPV

-124 TPHRFTATSSDT
+124 TKHRFTATSSDT

-150 AAIMDQGSDNT
+150 AAIMNQGSDNT

-226 YVDSPHLNAYAIPHI
+226 YVDSPHVDHYAIPHI

-253 DADNPR
+253 DAENPR

-270 LLRQAAKTEFTTNHV
+270 LLRQAARAEYATNHI

-298 LASTAEY
+298 LASTTEY

-320 TVQHADLGMSL
+320 TVQHADLGVSL

-337 YEYDPLQQAYVSVE
+337 YEYDPLRQTYISVE
-351 LGSVAGKFTQITRQ
+351 LGSVAGKFTSITRT

-396 PKQPAAARLGDTW
+396 PTQPAAARLGDTW
-409 FRDNGESIEIWIYQ
+409 FKDNGESIEIWIYQ
-423 VTDTGE
+423 VTDTGK
-429 PGWVA
+429 PGWVT

-469 TAVAARLTVAET
+469 AAVGARLTEAEA
-481 EISQAREAAS
+481 EIGQAREAAS
-491 QAEATAREAEA
+491 QAEATARQAEA
-502 VAGEAGMKVTGLES
+502 VAGEAGVKVAGLES
-516 SVSQAQH
+516 SVSQARH

-538 NEARFTEL
+538 SEARFTEL
-546 TNADNSL
+546 ANADNSL

-575 QINISPETILIAG
+575 QINISPETILIDG
-588 ERIHITGRTSIDD
+588 KRIHITGRTSIDN
-601 ATVTSAM
+601 ATITTAM

-623 AAKITTGTLAA
+623 AAKITTGTLSAG
-634 ARIAAGSITSDK
+634 RIAAGSITSDK
-646 LTIADG
+646 LTIANG

-658 IANAAI
+658 IAE
-664 TDAKIGSLSASK
+664 
-676 ITTGTLSAARI
+676 
-687 AAGSITSDKLTI
+687 
-699 ATGFIQTGMIA
+699 
-710 DAAITSAKI
+710 AAITSAKI
-719 GALDAGKI
+719 AALDAGKI
-727 TTGVLNASR
+727 TTGTLNAAR
-736 IGARSITADKLATN
+736 IGAKSITADKLATN

-761 SIRISPTQ
+761 SIRITPTQ
-769 IAWYNGS
+769 ISWYSGS
-776 TLEGSITSSGMNF
+776 SLEGTITSSGLRF
-789 YYGTR
+789 WYGTR
-794 FIGRTGQQYKTGNTS
+794 YIGEMARRAKKDATDIQ
-809 VRGISNSLDTQGDY
+809 GIVNQLAYRGDY
-823 ITWSYKKLQSDD
+823 VAWTYQ
-835 SYTTM
+835 TTSTGDYFTC
-840 LTLDPR
+840 LTLDPK
-846 GKFYGHAGIH
+846 GKFYGRAGIH
-856 LGAELRTHGHSFYT
+856 LGADLRINGNKVYT
-870 GENRSVVLQDCTLTG
+870 SDTRYVMFQDVAFSG
-885 KGTFAGWAGSS
+885 KGTYATLSGSS
-896 NLSKVVFHTYD
+896 GLARIGFHTYD
-907 LMIVTNGSFYN
+907 LLITTNGTFYN
-918 MTRLVDRVNDLMTR
+918 MSRAFDRLKDLMTR
-932 VNSLILS
+932 VNEIIRR
-939 LNQGWVKNINDAGN
+939 LNYGWIVSISGSGSN
-953 GRITWNYFY
+953 ITWTNYN
-962 NTGLSTMSTNLN
+962 NTGLSAMSTTLV

>member
-179 AATRG
+179 TATRG

-320 TVQHADLGMSL
+320 TVQHADLGVSL

-469 TAVAARLTVAET
+469 IAVAARLTEAET

-491 QAEATAREAEA
+491 QAEATARQAEA

-538 NEARFTEL
+538 SEARFTEL
-546 TNADNSL
+546 ANADNSL

-575 QINISPETILIAG
+575 QINISPETILIDG
-588 ERIHITGRTSIDD
+588 KRIHITGRTSIDN
-601 ATVTSAM
+601 ATITTAM

-623 AAKITTGTLAA
+623 AAKITTGTLSAG
-634 ARIAAGSITSDK
+634 RIAAGSITSDK
-646 LTIADG
+646 LTIANG

-658 IANAAI
+658 IAE
-664 TDAKIGSLSASK
+664 
-676 ITTGTLSAARI
+676 
-687 AAGSITSDKLTI
+687 
-699 ATGFIQTGMIA
+699 
-710 DAAITSAKI
+710 AAITSAKI
-719 GALDAGKI
+719 AALDAGKI
-727 TTGVLNASR
+727 TTGTLNAAR
-736 IGARSITADKLATN
+736 IGAKSITADKLATN

-761 SIRISPTQ
+761 SIRITPTQ
-769 IAWYNGS
+769 ISWYSGS
-776 TLEGSITSSGMNF
+776 SLEGTITSSGLRF
-789 YYGTR
+789 WYGTR
-794 FIGRTGQQYKTGNTS
+794 YIGEMARRAKKDATDIQ
-809 VRGISNSLDTQGDY
+809 GIVNQLAYRGDY
-823 ITWSYKKLQSDD
+823 VAWTYQ
-835 SYTTM
+835 TTSTGDYFTC
-840 LTLDPR
+840 LTLDPK
-846 GKFYGHAGIH
+846 GKFYGRAGIH
-856 LGAELRTHGHSFYT
+856 LGADLRINGNKVYT
-870 GENRSVVLQDCTLTG
+870 SDTRYVMFQDVAFSG
-885 KGTFAGWAGSS
+885 KGTYATLSGSS
-896 NLSKVVFHTYD
+896 GLARIGFHTYD
-907 LMIVTNGSFYN
+907 LLITTNGTFYN
-918 MTRLVDRVNDLMTR
+918 MSRAFDRLKDLMTR
-932 VNSLILS
+932 VNEIIRR
-939 LNQGWVKNINDAGN
+939 LNYGWIVSISGSGSN
-953 GRITWNYFY
+953 ITWTNYN
-962 NTGLSTMSTNLN
+962 NTGLSAMSTTLV

>member
-22 PELIDARVVEELGG
+22 PDLIDARVVEELGG
-36 AYQLTVTYPADGPL
+36 AYQLTIVYPADGPL
-50 ASKLVVEAIIAAPV
+50 ASQLAVEAIIAAPV

-116 DQLLRSAT
+116 DQLLGAAT

-179 AATRG
+179 TATRG

-195 NLTGYTSTIDL
+195 NLTGYSSTVDL

-270 LLRQAAKTEFTTNHV
+270 LLKQAAKAEYATNHI

-298 LASTAEY
+298 LASTNEY

-320 TVQHADLGMSL
+320 TVQHADLGVSL

-396 PKQPAAARLGDTW
+396 PTQPAAVRLGDTW
-409 FRDNGESIEIWIYQ
+409 FKDNGETIEIWIYQ
-423 VTDTGE
+423 LTDTGE

-469 TAVAARLTVAET
+469 IAVAAR
-481 EISQAREAAS
+481 
-491 QAEATAREAEA
+491 
-502 VAGEAGMKVTGLES
+502 
-516 SVSQAQH
+516 
-523 RADTAYETARQVQTS
+523 
-538 NEARFTEL
+538 
-546 TNADNSL
+546 
-553 ASSLSMMASDLNLRV
+553 
-568 RSGEIIS
+568 
-575 QINISPETILIAG
+575 
-588 ERIHITGRTSIDD
+588 
-601 ATVTSAM
+601 
-608 IANAAITDAKIANLS
+608 
-623 AAKITTGTLAA
+623 
-634 ARIAAGSITSDK
+634 
-646 LTIADG
+646 
-652 FIKTAM
+652 
-658 IANAAI
+658 
-664 TDAKIGSLSASK
+664 
-676 ITTGTLSAARI
+676 
-687 AAGSITSDKLTI
+687 
-699 ATGFIQTGMIA
+699 
-710 DAAITSAKI
+710 
-719 GALDAGKI
+719 
-727 TTGVLNASR
+727 
-736 IGARSITADKLATN
+736 
-750 AIQVGLAGWTS
+750 
-761 SIRISPTQ
+761 
-769 IAWYNGS
+769 
-776 TLEGSITSSGMNF
+776 
-789 YYGTR
+789 
-794 FIGRTGQQYKTGNTS
+794 
-809 VRGISNSLDTQGDY
+809 
-823 ITWSYKKLQSDD
+823 
-835 SYTTM
+835 
-840 LTLDPR
+840 
-846 GKFYGHAGIH
+846 
-856 LGAELRTHGHSFYT
+856 
-870 GENRSVVLQDCTLTG
+870 
-885 KGTFAGWAGSS
+885 
-896 NLSKVVFHTYD
+896 
-907 LMIVTNGSFYN
+907 
-918 MTRLVDRVNDLMTR
+918 
-932 VNSLILS
+932 
-939 LNQGWVKNINDAGN
+939 
-953 GRITWNYFY
+953 
-962 NTGLSTMSTNLN
+962 

>member
-22 PELIDARVVEELGG
+22 PELIVARVVEELGG

-50 ASKLVVEAIIAAPV
+50 ASKLAVEAIIAAPV

-124 TPHRFTATSSDT
+124 TKHRFTATSSDT
-136 ATRASARVVRMNLA
+136 VTRASARVVRMNLA

-226 YVDSPHLNAYAIPHI
+226 YVDSPHVDTYAIPHI

-253 DADNPR
+253 DAENPR

-270 LLRQAAKTEFTTNHV
+270 LLRQAARAEYATNHI

-298 LASTAEY
+298 LASTTEY

-320 TVQHADLGMSL
+320 TVQHADLGVSL

-337 YEYDPLQQAYVSVE
+337 YEYDPLRQTYISVE
-351 LGSVAGKFTQITRQ
+351 LGSVAGKFTSITRT

-396 PKQPAAARLGDTW
+396 PTQPAAARLGDTW
-409 FRDNGESIEIWIYQ
+409 FKDNGESIEIWIYQ
-423 VTDTGE
+423 VTDTGK
-429 PGWVA
+429 PGWVT

-469 TAVAARLTVAET
+469 AAVGARLTEAEA
-481 EISQAREAAS
+481 EIGQAREAAS
-491 QAEATAREAEA
+491 QAEATARQAEA
-502 VAGEAGMKVTGLES
+502 VAGEAGVKVAGLES
-516 SVSQAQH
+516 SVSQARH

-538 NEARFTEL
+538 SEARFTEL
-546 TNADNSL
+546 ANADNSL

-575 QINISPETILIAG
+575 QINISPETILIDG
-588 ERIHITGRTSIDD
+588 KRIHITGRTSIDN
-601 ATVTSAM
+601 ATITTAM

-623 AAKITTGTLAA
+623 AAKITTGTLSAG
-634 ARIAAGSITSDK
+634 RIAAGSITSDK
-646 LTIADG
+646 LTIANG

-658 IANAAI
+658 IAE
-664 TDAKIGSLSASK
+664 
-676 ITTGTLSAARI
+676 
-687 AAGSITSDKLTI
+687 
-699 ATGFIQTGMIA
+699 
-710 DAAITSAKI
+710 AAITSAKI
-719 GALDAGKI
+719 AALDAGKI
-727 TTGVLNASR
+727 TTGTLNAAR
-736 IGARSITADKLATN
+736 IGAKSITADKLATN

-761 SIRISPTQ
+761 SIRITPTQ
-769 IAWYNGS
+769 ISWYSGS
-776 TLEGSITSSGMNF
+776 SLEGTITSSGLRF
-789 YYGTR
+789 WYGTR
-794 FIGRTGQQYKTGNTS
+794 YIGEMARRAKKDATDIQ
-809 VRGISNSLDTQGDY
+809 GIVNQLAYRGDY
-823 ITWSYKKLQSDD
+823 VAWTYQ
-835 SYTTM
+835 TTSTGDYFTC
-840 LTLDPR
+840 LTLDPK
-846 GKFYGHAGIH
+846 GKFYGRAGIH
-856 LGAELRTHGHSFYT
+856 LGADLRINGNKVYT
-870 GENRSVVLQDCTLTG
+870 SDTRYVMFQDVAFSG
-885 KGTFAGWAGSS
+885 KGTYATLSGSS
-896 NLSKVVFHTYD
+896 GLARIGFHTYD
-907 LMIVTNGSFYN
+907 LLITTNGTFYN
-918 MTRLVDRVNDLMTR
+918 MSRAFDRLKDLMTR
-932 VNSLILS
+932 VNEIIRR
-939 LNQGWVKNINDAGN
+939 LNYGWIVSISGSGSN
-953 GRITWNYFY
+953 ITWTNYN
-962 NTGLSTMSTNLN
+962 NTGLSAMSTTLV

>member
-179 AATRG
+179 TATRG

-206 TSVVTRIVPVG
+206 TSVVNRIVPVG

-320 TVQHADLGMSL
+320 TVQHADLGVSL

-444 SAELAEARAEVEAA
+444 SAELAEARAEMEAA

-469 TAVAARLTVAET
+469 IAVAARLTEAET

-588 ERIHITGRTSIDD
+588 ERIHITGQTSIDN
-601 ATVTSAM
+601 ATVTTAM

>member
-150 AAIMDQGSDNT
+150 AAIMDQASDNT

-320 TVQHADLGMSL
+320 TVQHADLGVSL

-423 VTDTGE
+423 LTDTGE

-469 TAVAARLTVAET
+469 IAVAARLTEAET
-481 EISQAREAAS
+481 EIGQAREAAS

-538 NEARFTEL
+538 SEARFTEL

-568 RSGEIIS
+568 RSSEIIS

-588 ERIHITGRTSIDD
+588 ERIHITGRTSIDN
-601 ATVTSAM
+601 ATVTTAM
-608 IANAAITDAKIANLS
+608 IANAAITDAKISNLS

-658 IANAAI
+658 IADAAI

-676 ITTGTLSAARI
+676 ITTGTLSAGRI

-699 ATGFIQTGMIA
+699 SNGFIKTAMIA

-727 TTGVLNASR
+727 TTGVLGASR
-736 IGARSITADKLATN
+736 IGARSITADKLAAN

-761 SIRISPTQ
+761 SIRITPTQ
-769 IAWYNGS
+769 ISWYSGS
-776 TLEGSITSSGMNF
+776 SLEGTITSSGLRF
-789 YYGTR
+789 WYGTR
-794 FIGRTGQQYKTGNTS
+794 YIGEMARRAKKDATDIQ
-809 VRGISNSLDTQGDY
+809 GIVNQLAYRGDY
-823 ITWSYKKLQSDD
+823 VAWTYQ
-835 SYTTM
+835 TTSTGDYFTC
-840 LTLDPR
+840 LTLDPK
-846 GKFYGHAGIH
+846 GKFYGRAGIH
-856 LGAELRTHGHSFYT
+856 LGADLRINGNKVYT
-870 GENRSVVLQDCTLTG
+870 SDTRYVMFQDVAFSG
-885 KGTFAGWAGSS
+885 KGTYATLSGSS
-896 NLSKVVFHTYD
+896 GLARIGFHTYD
-907 LMIVTNGSFYN
+907 LLITTNGTFYN
-918 MTRLVDRVNDLMTR
+918 MSRAFDRLKDLMTR
-932 VNSLILS
+932 VNEIIRR
-939 LNQGWVKNINDAGN
+939 LNYGWIVSISGSGSN
-953 GRITWNYFY
+953 ITWTNYN
-962 NTGLSTMSTNLN
+962 NTGLSAMSTTLV

>member
-150 AAIMDQGSDNT
+150 AAIMDQASDNT

-195 NLTGYTSTIDL
+195 NLTGYTSTVDL

-253 DADNPR
+253 DAENPR

-270 LLRQAAKTEFTTNHV
+270 LLRQAARTEYATNHV

-298 LASTAEY
+298 LASTTEY

-320 TVQHADLGMSL
+320 TVQHADLGVSL
-331 SARVVG
+331 STRVVG

-351 LGSVAGKFTQITRQ
+351 LGSVAGKFTSITRQ

-373 QMAADLA
+373 HAAADLA

-396 PKQPAAARLGDTW
+396 PKQPSAARLGDTW
-409 FRDNGESIEIWIYQ
+409 FKDNGESIEIWIYQ
-423 VTDTGE
+423 LTDTGE

-458 KTAADDAQAAA
+458 KTAAADAQAAA
-469 TAVAARLTVAET
+469 VAVGARLTEAEA
-481 EISQAREAAS
+481 EIGQAREAAS

-502 VAGEAGMKVTGLES
+502 VAGEAGVKVAGLES
-516 SVSQAQH
+516 SVSQAWH

-538 NEARFTEL
+538 SEARFTEL

-568 RSGEIIS
+568 RSGEIVS

-588 ERIHITGRTSIDD
+588 ERIHITGQTSIDD
-601 ATVTSAM
+601 ATITTAM
-608 IANAAITDAKIANLS
+608 IANAAITDAKISNVS

-646 LTIADG
+646 LTIANG
-652 FIKTAM
+652 YIKTAM
-658 IANAAI
+658 IADAAI

-699 ATGFIQTGMIA
+699 SNGFIKTAMIA

-750 AIQVGLAGWTS
+750 AIQVGLAGWTN

-776 TLEGSITSSGMNF
+776 KLEGTLTSSGMRF
-789 YYGTR
+789 YYGSR
-794 FIGRTGQQYKTGNTS
+794 FIGWTGQQSKAGA
-809 VRGISNSLDTQGDY
+809 VDIRGISNSLEYTGDY
-823 ITWSYKKLQSDD
+823 ISWSYKTTST
-835 SYTTM
+835 STTYTTM

-846 GKFYGHAGIH
+846 GKFYGKSGIH
-856 LGAELRTHGHSFYT
+856 LGAALRTHGHDFYT
-870 GENRSVVLQDCTLTG
+870 QGNRIIIPQDCTLNG
-885 KGTFAGWAGSS
+885 VGTYPGWAGSS
-896 NLSKVVFHTYD
+896 GKSKVVFHTND
-907 LMIVTNGSFYN
+907 LYVISGNTFYN
-918 MTRLVDRVNDLMTR
+918 MTKVFNRFKDLMSR
-932 VNSLILS
+932 MNSLISL
-939 LNQGWVKNINDAGN
+939 LNQGWVKNINSGANGN
-953 GRITWNYFY
+953 ITWNYFS
-962 NTGLSTMSTNLN
+962 NTGLSSMSTTLS

>member
-179 AATRG
+179 TATRG

-320 TVQHADLGMSL
+320 TVQHADLGVSL

-469 TAVAARLTVAET
+469 IAVAARLTEAET

-588 ERIHITGRTSIDD
+588 ERIHITGQTSIDN
-601 ATVTSAM
+601 ATVTTAM

>member
-22 PELIDARVVEELGG
+22 HDLIDARVVEELGG
-36 AYQLTVTYPADGPL
+36 AYQLTIVYPADGPL
-50 ASKLVVEAIIAAPV
+50 ASQLAVEAIIAAPV

-73 RIHEVTTSLDGLLE
+73 RIHEVTTTLDGLLE

-116 DQLLRSAT
+116 DQLLSAAT
-124 TPHRFTATSSDT
+124 TKHRFTATSSDT

-195 NLTGYTSTIDL
+195 NLTGYSSTVDL

-226 YVDSPHLNAYAIPHI
+226 YVDSPRVDHYATPHI

-270 LLRQAAKTEFTTNHV
+270 LLKQAAKAEYATNHI

-298 LASTAEY
+298 LASTNEY

-320 TVQHADLGMSL
+320 TVQHADLGVSL

-337 YEYDPLQQAYVSVE
+337 YEYDPLRQAYISVE
-351 LGSVAGKFTQITRQ
+351 LGSVAGKFTSITRT

-373 QMAADLA
+373 EMAADLA

-390 STNHYG
+390 TTNHYG
-396 PKQPAAARLGDTW
+396 PKQPAAACLGDTW
-409 FRDNGESIEIWIYQ
+409 FKDNGETIEIWIYQ

-444 SAELAEARAEVEAA
+444 SAELAEARSEVEAT
-458 KTAADDAQAAA
+458 KTAAADAQAAA
-469 TAVAARLTVAET
+469 AAVAARLTEAET

-491 QAEATAREAEA
+491 QAETTARQAEA
-502 VAGEAGMKVTGLES
+502 VAGEAGVKVAGLES

-538 NEARFTEL
+538 SEARFTEL

-575 QINISPETILIAG
+575 QINISPETILIDG
-588 ERIHITGRTSIDD
+588 KRIHITGQTSIDN
-601 ATVTSAM
+601 ATITTAM
-608 IANAAITDAKIANLS
+608 IANAAITDAKIASLS

-646 LTIADG
+646 LTISNG
-652 FIKTAM
+652 FITTAM

-676 ITTGTLSAARI
+676 ITTGALSAARI

-699 ATGFIQTGMIA
+699 ANGFIKTTMIA
-710 DAAITSAKI
+710 NAAITNAKI
-719 GALDAGKI
+719 ANLDAGKI
-727 TTGVLNASR
+727 TTGTLGAGR

-750 AIQVGLAGWTS
+750 AIQVGLAGWNQ

-769 IAWYNGS
+769 ISWYNGS
-776 TLEGSITSSGMNF
+776 TLEGSITSSGMSF
-789 YYGTR
+789 YYGAR
-794 FIGRTGQQYKTGNTS
+794 FIGRTGQQYKSGNTA
-809 VRGISNSLDTQGDY
+809 VRGISNSLDVQGDY
-823 ITWSYKKLQSDD
+823 ITWSYMKSSADD

-846 GKFYGHAGIH
+846 GKFYGTTGIH
-856 LGAELRTHGHSFYT
+856 LGADLRTHGHDFYT
-870 GENRSVVLQDCTLTG
+870 AGNRSIVLQDCTLTG
-885 KGTFAGWAGSS
+885 KGTFPGWSS
-896 NLSKVVFHTYD
+896 SNNLSKVVFHTYD
-907 LMIVTNGSFYN
+907 LMVVTNGSFYN
-918 MTRLVDRVNDLMTR
+918 MSRLFDRVGDLMSR
-932 VNSLILS
+932 VNSLIRS
-939 LNQGWVKNINDAGN
+939 LNQGWVKNISDAGG
-953 GRITWNYFY
+953 GRITWNYFS
-962 NTGLSTMSTNLN
+962 NTGLQPMSTNLS

>member
-104 TFVVNKTPKAAL
+104 AFVVNKTPKAAL

-150 AAIMDQGSDNT
+150 AAIMDQASDNT

-179 AATRG
+179 TATRG

-320 TVQHADLGMSL
+320 TVQHADLGVSL

-423 VTDTGE
+423 LTDTGE

-469 TAVAARLTVAET
+469 IAVAARLTVAEA
-481 EISQAREAAS
+481 EIGQAREAAS

-538 NEARFTEL
+538 SEARFTEL

-568 RSGEIIS
+568 RSSEIVS

-601 ATVTSAM
+601 ATVTTAM
-608 IANAAITDAKIANLS
+608 IANAAITDAKISNLS

-658 IANAAI
+658 IADAAI

-699 ATGFIQTGMIA
+699 SNGFIKTAMIA

-736 IGARSITADKLATN
+736 IGARSITADKLAAN

-761 SIRISPTQ
+761 SIRITPTQ
-769 IAWYNGS
+769 ISWYSGS
-776 TLEGSITSSGMNF
+776 SLEGTITSSGLRF
-789 YYGTR
+789 WYGTR
-794 FIGRTGQQYKTGNTS
+794 YIGEMARRAKKDATDIQ
-809 VRGISNSLDTQGDY
+809 GIVNQLAYRGDY
-823 ITWSYKKLQSDD
+823 VAWTYQ
-835 SYTTM
+835 TTSTGDYFTC
-840 LTLDPR
+840 LTLDPK
-846 GKFYGHAGIH
+846 GKFYGRAGIH
-856 LGAELRTHGHSFYT
+856 LGADLRINGNKVYT
-870 GENRSVVLQDCTLTG
+870 SDTRYVMFQDVAFSG
-885 KGTFAGWAGSS
+885 KGTYATLSGSS
-896 NLSKVVFHTYD
+896 GLARIGFHTYD
-907 LMIVTNGSFYN
+907 LLITTNGTFYN
-918 MTRLVDRVNDLMTR
+918 MSRAFDRLKDLMTR
-932 VNSLILS
+932 VNEIIRR
-939 LNQGWVKNINDAGN
+939 LNYGWIVSISGSGSN
-953 GRITWNYFY
+953 ITWTNYN
-962 NTGLSTMSTNLN
+962 NTGLSAMSTSLV

>member
-22 PELIDARVVEELGG
+22 PELIVARVVEELGG

-50 ASKLVVEAIIAAPV
+50 ASKLAVEAIIAAPV

-116 DQLLRSAT
+116 DQLLGAAT
-124 TPHRFTATSSDT
+124 TKHRFTATSSDT

-150 AAIMDQGSDNT
+150 AAIMDQASDNT

-184 ADRGVVIRDRK
+184 ADRGVVIRDCK

-226 YVDSPHLNAYAIPHI
+226 YVDSPHLNAYATPHI

-320 TVQHADLGMSL
+320 TVQHADLGVSL

-423 VTDTGE
+423 LTNTGE

-469 TAVAARLTVAET
+469 AAVGARLTEAEV
-481 EISQAREAAS
+481 EIGQAREAAN

-502 VAGEAGMKVTGLES
+502 VAGEAGVKVAGLES
-516 SVSQAQH
+516 SVSQARH

-538 NEARFTEL
+538 SEARFTEL
-546 TNADNSL
+546 TNADNGL
-553 ASSLSMMASDLNLRV
+553 ASSLSMMAGDLNLRV

-575 QINISPETILIAG
+575 QINISPETILIDG
-588 ERIHITGRTSIDD
+588 KRIHITGQTSIDN
-601 ATVTSAM
+601 ATITTAM

-623 AAKITTGTLAA
+623 AAKITTGTLSAG
-634 ARIAAGSITSDK
+634 RIAAGSITSDK

-676 ITTGTLSAARI
+676 ITTGTLSAGRI

-699 ATGFIQTGMIA
+699 ANSFIKTAMIA
-710 DAAITSAKI
+710 EGAITSAKI
-719 GALDAGKI
+719 AALDAGKI
-727 TTGVLNASR
+727 TTGTLNAAR
-736 IGARSITADKLATN
+736 IGAKSITADKLATN

-761 SIRISPTQ
+761 SIRITPTQ
-769 IAWYNGS
+769 ISWYSGS
-776 TLEGSITSSGMNF
+776 SLEGTITSSGLRF
-789 YYGTR
+789 WYGTR
-794 FIGRTGQQYKTGNTS
+794 YIGEMARRAKKDATDIQ
-809 VRGISNSLDTQGDY
+809 GIVNQLAYRGDY
-823 ITWSYKKLQSDD
+823 VAWTYQ
-835 SYTTM
+835 TTSTGDYFTC
-840 LTLDPR
+840 LTLDPK
-846 GKFYGHAGIH
+846 GKFYGRAGIH
-856 LGAELRTHGHSFYT
+856 LGADLRINGNKVYT
-870 GENRSVVLQDCTLTG
+870 SDTRYIMFQDVAFSG
-885 KGTFAGWAGSS
+885 KGTYATLSGSS
-896 NLSKVVFHTYD
+896 GLARIGFHTYD
-907 LMIVTNGSFYN
+907 LLITTNGTFYN
-918 MTRLVDRVNDLMTR
+918 MSRAFDRLKDLMTR
-932 VNSLILS
+932 VNEIIRR
-939 LNQGWVKNINDAGN
+939 LNYGWIVSISGSGSN
-953 GRITWNYFY
+953 ITWTNYN
-962 NTGLSTMSTNLN
+962 NTGLSAMSTSLV

>member
-270 LLRQAAKTEFTTNHV
+270 LLRQAAKTEFSTNHV

-601 ATVTSAM
+601 ATVTTAM

-623 AAKITTGTLAA
+623 ASKITTGTLAA

>member
-36 AYQLTVTYPADGPL
+36 AYQLTIVYPADGPL
-50 ASKLVVEAIIAAPV
+50 ASQLAVEAIIAAPV

-136 ATRASARVVRMNLA
+136 TTRASARVVRMNLA
-150 AAIMDQGSDNT
+150 AAIMDQSSDNT

-195 NLTGYTSTIDL
+195 NLTGYTATVDL

-226 YVDSPHLNAYAIPHI
+226 YVDSPHVDHYATPHI

-270 LLRQAAKTEFTTNHV
+270 LLRQAAKAEYATNHI

-298 LASTAEY
+298 LASTSEY

-320 TVQHADLGMSL
+320 TVQHADLGVSL

-337 YEYDPLQQAYVSVE
+337 YEYDPLQQAYISVE
-351 LGSVAGKFTQITRQ
+351 LGSVAGKFTSITRQ

-409 FRDNGESIEIWIYQ
+409 FRDNGETIEIWIYQ
-423 VTDTGE
+423 LTDTGE

-458 KTAADDAQAAA
+458 KTAAADAQAAA
-469 TAVAARLTVAET
+469 TAVAARLTEAKT
-481 EISQAREAAS
+481 EISQAREAAN

-502 VAGEAGMKVTGLES
+502 VAGEAGVKVAGLES
-516 SVSQAQH
+516 SISQAQH

-538 NEARFTEL
+538 SEAQFTEL

-568 RSGEIIS
+568 RSGKIIS
-575 QINISPETILIAG
+575 QINISPETILIDG
-588 ERIHITGRTSIDD
+588 KRIHITGQTSIDN
-601 ATVTSAM
+601 ATITTAM
-608 IANAAITDAKIANLS
+608 IANAAITNAKIASLS

-646 LTIADG
+646 LTISNG
-652 FIKTAM
+652 FIKTAI
-658 IANAAI
+658 IADAAI

-750 AIQVGLAGWTS
+750 AIQVGLAGWTN
-761 SIRISPTQ
+761 SIRISPSQ

-776 TLEGSITSSGMNF
+776 TLEGTITSSGMRF
-789 YYGTR
+789 YYGSR
-794 FIGRTGQQYKTGNTS
+794 FIGWTGQQSKAGA
-809 VRGISNSLDTQGDY
+809 VDIRGISNSLEHTGDY
-823 ITWSYKKLQSDD
+823 ISWSYKTTSTST

-846 GKFYGHAGIH
+846 GKFYGKSGIH
-856 LGAELRTHGHSFYT
+856 LGAALRTHGHDFYT
-870 GENRSVVLQDCTLTG
+870 QGNRIIIPQDCTLNG
-885 KGTFAGWAGSS
+885 VGTYPGWAGSS
-896 NLSKVVFHTYD
+896 GRSKVVFHTND
-907 LMIVTNGSFYN
+907 LYVISGNTFYN
-918 MTRLVDRVNDLMTR
+918 MTSVFNRVKDLMSR
-932 VNSLILS
+932 MNSLISL
-939 LNQGWVKNINDAGN
+939 LNQGWVKNINSGANGN
-953 GRITWNYFY
+953 ITWNYFS
-962 NTGLSTMSTNLN
+962 NTGLSSMSTTLS

>member
-502 VAGEAGMKVTGLES
+502 VAGEAGMKVIGLES

-601 ATVTSAM
+601 ATVTTAM

-750 AIQVGLAGWTS
+750 TIQVGLAGWTS

>member
-22 PELIDARVVEELGG
+22 PELIDARVVENLGG

-50 ASKLVVEAIIAAPV
+50 ASKLAVEAIIAAPV

-116 DQLLRSAT
+116 DQLLGAAT
-124 TPHRFTATSSDT
+124 TKHRFTATSSDT

-195 NLTGYTSTIDL
+195 NLTGHTATVDL

-241 KVMRYPDIKAIA
+241 KVIRYPDIKAIA

-270 LLRQAAKTEFTTNHV
+270 LLRQAAKAEYATNHI

-320 TVQHADLGMSL
+320 TVQHADLGVSL

-337 YEYDPLQQAYVSVE
+337 YEYDPLRQAYVSVE
-351 LGSVAGKFTQITRQ
+351 LGSVAGKFTSITRQ

-373 QMAADLA
+373 EMAADLA

-423 VTDTGE
+423 LTDTGE

-469 TAVAARLTVAET
+469 AAVGARLTEAET

-491 QAEATAREAEA
+491 QAEATARQAEA
-502 VAGEAGMKVTGLES
+502 VAGEAGVKVTGLES

-538 NEARFTEL
+538 SEARFTEL
-546 TNADNSL
+546 MNADNSL

-588 ERIHITGRTSIDD
+588 ERIHITGQTSIDD
-601 ATVTSAM
+601 AT
-608 IANAAITDAKIANLS
+608 ITDAKIANLS
-623 AAKITTGTLAA
+623 AAKITTGTLSAG
-634 ARIAAGSITSDK
+634 RIAAGSITSDK
-646 LTIADG
+646 LTIANG

-658 IANAAI
+658 IAE
-664 TDAKIGSLSASK
+664 
-676 ITTGTLSAARI
+676 
-687 AAGSITSDKLTI
+687 
-699 ATGFIQTGMIA
+699 
-710 DAAITSAKI
+710 AAITSAKI
-719 GALDAGKI
+719 AALDAGKI
-727 TTGVLNASR
+727 TTGTLNAAR
-736 IGARSITADKLATN
+736 IGAKSITADKLATN

-761 SIRISPTQ
+761 SIRITPTQ
-769 IAWYNGS
+769 ISWYSGS
-776 TLEGSITSSGMNF
+776 SLEGTITSSGLRF
-789 YYGTR
+789 WYGTR
-794 FIGRTGQQYKTGNTS
+794 YIGEMARRAKKDATDIQ
-809 VRGISNSLDTQGDY
+809 GIVNQLAYRGDY
-823 ITWSYKKLQSDD
+823 VAWTYQ
-835 SYTTM
+835 TTSTGDYFTC
-840 LTLDPR
+840 LTLDPK
-846 GKFYGHAGIH
+846 GKFYGRAGIH
-856 LGAELRTHGHSFYT
+856 LGADLRINGNKVYT
-870 GENRSVVLQDCTLTG
+870 SDTRYVMFQDVAFSG
-885 KGTFAGWAGSS
+885 KGTYATLSGSS
-896 NLSKVVFHTYD
+896 GLARIGFHTYD
-907 LMIVTNGSFYN
+907 LLITTNGTFYN
-918 MTRLVDRVNDLMTR
+918 MSRAFDRLKDLMTR
-932 VNSLILS
+932 VNEIIRR
-939 LNQGWVKNINDAGN
+939 LNYGWIVSISGSGSN
-953 GRITWNYFY
+953 ITWTNYN
-962 NTGLSTMSTNLN
+962 NTGLSAMSTTLV

>member
-150 AAIMDQGSDNT
+150 AAIMDQASDNT

-601 ATVTSAM
+601 ATVTTAM

>member
-104 TFVVNKTPKAAL
+104 TFVVNKTPKTAL

-150 AAIMDQGSDNT
+150 AAIMDQASDNT

-179 AATRG
+179 TATRG

-320 TVQHADLGMSL
+320 TVQHADLGVSL

-423 VTDTGE
+423 LTDTGE

-469 TAVAARLTVAET
+469 IAVAARLTVAEA
-481 EISQAREAAS
+481 EIGQAREAAS

-538 NEARFTEL
+538 SEARFTEL

-568 RSGEIIS
+568 RSSEIVS

-601 ATVTSAM
+601 ATVTTAM
-608 IANAAITDAKIANLS
+608 IANAAITDAKISNLS

-658 IANAAI
+658 IADAAI

-699 ATGFIQTGMIA
+699 SNGFIKTAMIA

-736 IGARSITADKLATN
+736 IGARSITADKLAAN

-761 SIRISPTQ
+761 SIRITPTQ
-769 IAWYNGS
+769 ISWYSGS
-776 TLEGSITSSGMNF
+776 SLEGTITSSGLRF
-789 YYGTR
+789 WYGTR
-794 FIGRTGQQYKTGNTS
+794 YIGEMARRAKKDATDIQ
-809 VRGISNSLDTQGDY
+809 GIVNQLAYRGDY
-823 ITWSYKKLQSDD
+823 VAWTYQ
-835 SYTTM
+835 TTSTGDYFTC
-840 LTLDPR
+840 LTLDPK
-846 GKFYGHAGIH
+846 GKFYGRAGIH
-856 LGAELRTHGHSFYT
+856 LGADLRINGNKVYT
-870 GENRSVVLQDCTLTG
+870 SDTRYVMFQDVAFSG
-885 KGTFAGWAGSS
+885 KGTYATLSGSS
-896 NLSKVVFHTYD
+896 GLARIGFHTYD
-907 LMIVTNGSFYN
+907 LLITTNGTFYN
-918 MTRLVDRVNDLMTR
+918 MSRAFDRLKDLMTR
-932 VNSLILS
+932 VNEIIRR
-939 LNQGWVKNINDAGN
+939 LNYGWIVSISGSGSN
-953 GRITWNYFY
+953 ITWTNYN
-962 NTGLSTMSTNLN
+962 NTGLSAMSTSLV

>member
-601 ATVTSAM
+601 ATVTTAM
-608 IANAAITDAKIANLS
+608 IANAAVTDAKIANLS

>member
-22 PELIDARVVEELGG
+22 PELIDARVIEELGG

-50 ASKLVVEAIIAAPV
+50 ASKLAVEAIIAAPV

-124 TPHRFTATSSDT
+124 TKHRFTATSSDT

-150 AAIMDQGSDNT
+150 AAIMNQGSDNT

-226 YVDSPHLNAYAIPHI
+226 YVDSPHVDHYAIPHI

-253 DADNPR
+253 DAENPR

-270 LLRQAAKTEFTTNHV
+270 LLRQAARAEYATNHI

-298 LASTAEY
+298 LASTTEY

-320 TVQHADLGMSL
+320 TVQHADLGVSL

-337 YEYDPLQQAYVSVE
+337 YEYDPLRQTYISVE
-351 LGSVAGKFTQITRQ
+351 LGSVAGKFTSITRT

-396 PKQPAAARLGDTW
+396 PTQPAAARLGDTW
-409 FRDNGESIEIWIYQ
+409 FKDNGESIEIWIYQ
-423 VTDTGE
+423 VTDTGK
-429 PGWVA
+429 PGWVT

-469 TAVAARLTVAET
+469 IAVAARLTEAEA

-516 SVSQAQH
+516 SVK
-523 RADTAYETARQVQTS
+523 RPG
-538 NEARFTEL
+538 F
-546 TNADNSL
+546 
-553 ASSLSMMASDLNLRV
+553 SSYLS
-568 RSGEIIS
+568 
-575 QINISPETILIAG
+575 
-588 ERIHITGRTSIDD
+588 
-601 ATVTSAM
+601 
-608 IANAAITDAKIANLS
+608 
-623 AAKITTGTLAA
+623 
-634 ARIAAGSITSDK
+634 
-646 LTIADG
+646 
-652 FIKTAM
+652 
-658 IANAAI
+658 
-664 TDAKIGSLSASK
+664 
-676 ITTGTLSAARI
+676 
-687 AAGSITSDKLTI
+687 
-699 ATGFIQTGMIA
+699 
-710 DAAITSAKI
+710 
-719 GALDAGKI
+719 
-727 TTGVLNASR
+727 
-736 IGARSITADKLATN
+736 
-750 AIQVGLAGWTS
+750 
-761 SIRISPTQ
+761 
-769 IAWYNGS
+769 
-776 TLEGSITSSGMNF
+776 
-789 YYGTR
+789 
-794 FIGRTGQQYKTGNTS
+794 
-809 VRGISNSLDTQGDY
+809 
-823 ITWSYKKLQSDD
+823 
-835 SYTTM
+835 
-840 LTLDPR
+840 
-846 GKFYGHAGIH
+846 
-856 LGAELRTHGHSFYT
+856 
-870 GENRSVVLQDCTLTG
+870 
-885 KGTFAGWAGSS
+885 
-896 NLSKVVFHTYD
+896 
-907 LMIVTNGSFYN
+907 
-918 MTRLVDRVNDLMTR
+918 
-932 VNSLILS
+932 
-939 LNQGWVKNINDAGN
+939 
-953 GRITWNYFY
+953 
-962 NTGLSTMSTNLN
+962 

>member
-22 PELIDARVVEELGG
+22 PELIDARVMEELGG

-50 ASKLVVEAIIAAPV
+50 ASKLAVEAIIAAPV

-150 AAIMDQGSDNT
+150 AAIMNQGSDNT
-161 FASRWAGELTRD
+161 FASRWTGELTRD

-179 AATRG
+179 TATRG

-270 LLRQAAKTEFTTNHV
+270 LLRQAAKTEFTTNHI

-298 LASTAEY
+298 LASTTEY

-320 TVQHADLGMSL
+320 TVQHADLGVSL

-469 TAVAARLTVAET
+469 IAVAARLTEAET

-502 VAGEAGMKVTGLES
+502 VAGEAGMKVTGLKS

-588 ERIHITGRTSIDD
+588 ERIHITGQTSIDN
-601 ATVTSAM
+601 ATVTTAM